1 MFAKNPVKA
10 GFRPLDPSMKE
21 HLQAIRLAIIAELDA
36 INFYE
41 QVAVR
46 CQNPD
51 IRKVFEDVAKEEKEH
66 LGEFLALL
74 VKHDPTVLEKMREGF
89 KEVES
94 LIGFRVDINS

>member
-1 MFAKNPVKA
+1 MFAKNPVETA
-10 GFRPLDPSMKE
+10 SRLLDPSVKE

-74 VKHDPTVLEKMREGF
+74 VKYDPTVLEKMREGF